1 MRATPGTPAGSGH
14 IDSRALLLILGIG
27 LFWGLNW
34 PAVRIGLTEL
44 PPFTLRSVG
53 FLAGGVL
60 LALVARL
67 RGETLLPTRAEL
79 PALTAAGLLSVMG
92 FNVLT
97 AFGQLATETSRAAI
111 LAFTMPLWATLMAAA
126 LGERLTLERMLAL
139 AAGMAGLA
147 LLLGQDLGE
156 VGRSPLGSLLVIGA
170 ALSWAAGTLVL
181 KSRAWSLGPV
191 ALAAWLIGVSTP
203 PVLLASAL
211 LDQPWRLGWPSPLVA
226 GAMLYHIALPMVF
239 CHAAWVILVGR
250 LPAPVAAI
258 GTLLIPVVGV
268 LSAVLVLGEP
278 LGLRKIA
285 ALLLVTGAVAAVLIG
300 PALRRHPAA

>member
-1 MRATPGTPAGSGH
+1 MRVMPRQALAGTGSGT
-14 IDSRALLLILGIG
+14 LLLLLGIG

-53 FLAGGVL
+53 FVAGGLV
-60 LALVARL
+60 LALIARL
-67 RGETLLPTRAEL
+67 RGEALLPRREEL
-79 PALTAAGLLSVMG
+79 PRLVMAGLLSVMG

-126 LGERLTLERMLAL
+126 LGERLTLERVLAL
-139 AAGMAGLA
+139 MAGMAGLL
-147 LLLGQDLGE
+147 LLLGQDFLAAD
-156 VGRSPLGSLLVIGA
+156 RSPLGSILVLGA

-181 KSRAWSLGPV
+181 KSRTWSLGPV

-203 PVLLASAL
+203 PVLLGSAL
-211 LDQPWRLGWPSPLVA
+211 LEQPWHLGWPSPRVT

-239 CHAAWVILVGR
+239 CHAAWVTLVNR

-268 LSAVLVLGEP
+268 LSAALLLGEP
-278 LGLRKIA
+278 LGARKIA
-285 ALLLVTGAVAAVLIG
+285 ALVLVTGAVATVLVG
-300 PALRRHPAA
+300 PALRRGKAA